1 MLQELVDL
9 YKVYGACPLF
19 DDGLAKL
26 SLINRAILRKH
37 EEGRKGGN
45 RKDLRLTNNT
55 LRKMDGNAKTQRN
68 IQANAGSARESSDI
82 PGVLRGHQEATSC
95 IRQPEV

>member
-1 MLQELVDL
+1 MRSSLLNVREHLKTLQELIDL

-55 LRKMDGNAKTQRN
+55 SRGSREDNKDLVHRTPQGAK
-68 IQANAGSARESSDI
+68 ASGELS
-82 PGVLRGHQEATSC
+82 V
-95 IRQPEV
+95 